1 MNKPEYLHNDSLAGA
16 VLAHSDEEIP
26 DDDLDGEAELSNL
39 VAARVVG
46 PWQMV
51 IKSAGVRSVRLEQ
64 WFSEC
69 AVWGHEALQSAVDI
83 DPDRRGGT
91 PVLKGTRFTV
101 GQTLAELAE
110 SAGVPEVANRF
121 DLDEDTIREL
131 LFGLALLVERPC
143 R

>member
-1 MNKPEYLHNDSLAGA
+1 MNKPEYLHNESLARA
-16 VLAHSDEEIP
+16 VLAYGHEKIS
-26 DDDLDGEAELSNL
+26 DDDLDRAAELSS
-39 VAARVVG
+39 VG
-46 PWQMV
+46 EPWQMV
-51 IKSAGVRSVRLEQ
+51 IKSAGARSVRLEQ

-69 AVWGHEALQSAVDI
+69 VLWGHEALQNTVDI
-83 DPDRRGGT
+83 DPDRRGGI

-110 SAGVPEVANRF
+110 SAGVPEVADRF